1 MADFVIPVD
10 STGTNYTLDVSLS
23 GRVYRF
29 GLYWNTRGQFWSL
42 DIFDQADN
50 PLATGLKLVADWELI
65 GGLGNSDLPPG
76 FLYCVDT
83 SGQGID
89 PTETDLGTRVILVY
103 DDGQLP

>member
-23 GRVYRF
+23 GSVYRF
-29 GLYWNTRGQFWSL
+29 GLHWNTRGQFWSL

-50 PLATGLKLVADWELI
+50 PLATGIKLVADWELI
-65 GGLGNSDLPPG
+65 GGLGNSALPPG

-83 SGQGID
+83 SGKGID
-89 PTETDLGTRVILVY
+89 PTDSDFGTRVILVY
-103 DDGQLP
+103 DDGQP